1 MRALDVKSGTPPVRR
16 RHIDRQRSSLAALAF
31 AALHVASSSCI
42 LPLPPVCFSLY
53 SRWRGTGAVLV
64 VAPLSG
70 AHVLFCFSLLSSA
83 ALCPWTWARHCH
95 RHLAHITRATHSLVP
110 MPCFDPPRS
119 VPLARAS
126 ARQRWD
132 GPHTFAHFH
141 VCLRSGD
148 VQSCIVGLQVE
159 RDVSKRTTFPEERR
173 KGR

>member
-1 MRALDVKSGTPPVRR
+1 M
-16 RHIDRQRSSLAALAF
+16 H
-31 AALHVASSSCI
+31 SSCM
-42 LPLPPVCFSLY
+42 LPLLFASLCT
-53 SRWRGTGAVLV
+53 RTGAVL
-64 VAPLSG
+64 ARYWLLPSG

-132 GPHTFAHFH
+132 LPHTFAHFH
-141 VCLRSGD
+141 VCSRSDCD

-159 RDVSKRTTFPEERR
+159 RDVSKRTTSPEEMR

>member
-1 MRALDVKSGTPPVRR
+1 M
-16 RHIDRQRSSLAALAF
+16 H
-31 AALHVASSSCI
+31 SSCM
-42 LPLPPVCFSLY
+42 LPLLFASLCR

-95 RHLAHITRATHSLVP
+95 RHLAHNNYRRNSLARP
-110 MPCFDPPRS
+110 DARMPCYDPPRS

-132 GPHTFAHFH
+132 VPHTFAHFH
-141 VCLRSGD
+141 VCLRSGCD
-148 VQSCIVGLQVE
+148 VAILYSWLTGGKRRFE
-159 RDVSKRTTFPEERR
+159 TDDFPRRDEKGQMRKSKH
-173 KGR
+173 GA